1 MKQNYLYVHKPYF
14 LFSLTI
20 LLLIGTGCRNV
31 SNSPFS
37 ESAMN
42 ALSTLEI
49 APPFRIE
56 LVVSEPF
63 ISDPVDMMIDEN
75 GKMYV
80 VEMHGYPLDESGT
93 GKIKLLTD
101 SNGDGQIDNSIVFA
115 DGLTLPTG
123 IMRWKNGVLVTDA
136 PDVLYLEDSDGDG
149 KADIRETILTGFA
162 LSNPQHN
169 FNNPVYGLD
178 NWIYLANEPTVATQA
193 YKEEFGDEGKDIIY
207 PQKPQG
213 PRLPKNANGR
223 NVRFRPDSYELEMT
237 AAASQFGQTF
247 DSWGNHFLL
256 NNSNH
261 IYQELIAERYLQR
274 NPDQLITKV
283 TQNLSDHGQPADV
296 FPITQDP
303 QHQLLTTVGVFTS
316 AAGLE
321 MYQGGTFSEDFKN
334 VSFVAEPVSNLVH
347 ADYIKDDGVGFKASR
362 VYQQK
367 EFLASTDS
375 WFRPVNI
382 YTGPDGSLYI
392 IDYYRKFIE
401 HPEWMAKEVVE
412 SGELYAGTDKGRIYR
427 IPPIGSKPVDRS
439 EGMNLGNVSVGQLV
453 DALANTNIWW
463 RKNAQRLLMDRKP
476 KEAIPLLKE
485 MAINVDAPLG
495 RLHALWTL
503 EGLGQLSPEM
513 IKRALTDP
521 ISGIR
526 ENAIRLAEL
535 HLHETP
541 VLSDALLELK
551 DDTDPK
557 VRYQLLL
564 TLGYMDT
571 PLVSKVRQDLLFKD
585 IKDEWFQIAALS
597 ASSVQHSSLLDAV
610 IDYSNGDVSAYVSL
624 IHRLSA
630 MIGRSGNL
638 KEIQRQ
644 VKRATKKDSEESA
657 QWQAAVLKGL
667 AQGIKSKELVSS
679 DFLGIQTSLMGAFFE
694 HPSESVREGSLQ
706 MLKTIGLPD
715 SPIVTAALGRAEKA
729 IRNKRQPIGRRA
741 GAVYFLALNGPER
754 HISLFKGLIAP
765 GEALPV
771 QLAAL
776 HSLSSLPGP
785 NISGYLLEQ
794 WKVLS
799 PEVRK
804 AAILTFLNEPI
815 RAKLLL
821 DAIDAGQIQK
831 TNLDL
836 GHKIRLMTQ
845 HDQALK
851 DRARTMFA
859 ENEDDQRQEI
869 IERYESAL
877 DLKGNSLEGK
887 QVFLQNCASC
897 HQIGGAIGTGF
908 GPDLATIRNRRPA
921 SILNDIINPA
931 QSIADGFDL
940 WIVTINEGETIQG
953 VVSAETPTA
962 ITLQQIGG
970 KETTISRAD
979 IKSLIPLG
987 MSAMPVGLENNI
999 DLQEMADLLAYI
1011 RDAK

>member
-1 MKQNYLYVHKPYF
+1 MKKNSLYAYYPCF
-14 LFSLTI
+14 LFSLII
-20 LLLIGTGCRNV
+20 LIVTSCRNG
-31 SNSPFS
+31 SDSPFS
-37 ESAMN
+37 ESAKN

-49 APPFRIE
+49 APPFQIE
-56 LVVSEPF
+56 LVASEPF
-63 ISDPVDMMIDEN
+63 ISDPVDMMIDEY

-149 KADIRETILTGFA
+149 KADIREILLTGFA

-169 FNNPVYGLD
+169 LNNPMYGLD
-178 NWIYLANEPTVATQA
+178 NWIYLAHESTVATQS
-193 YKEEFGDEGKDIIY
+193 YKEEFGDDGKEIIY
-207 PQKPQG
+207 PGKPEG

-223 NVRFRPDSYELEMT
+223 NVRFRPGSHELEMT

-283 TQNLSDHGQPADV
+283 TRTLSDHGQPADV
-296 FPITQDP
+296 FPITKDP

-316 AAGLE
+316 ASGLE
-321 MYQGGTFSEDFKN
+321 MYQGGAFSEDFN
-334 VSFVAEPVSNLVH
+334 HVSFVAEPVNNLVH
-347 ADYIKDDGVGFKASR
+347 ADYIKDDGVSFKASR
-362 VYQQK
+362 VYHQK

-375 WFRPVNI
+375 WFRPVNM
-382 YTGPDGSLYI
+382 YTGPDGALYVL
-392 IDYYRKFIE
+392 DYYRKFIE

-412 SGELYAGTDKGRIYR
+412 SGELYEGTDKGRIYR
-427 IPPIGSKPVDRS
+427 ITPIGSKRTDRS
-439 EGMNLGNVSVGQLV
+439 KNLNLGDASLEQLV
-453 DALANTNIWW
+453 GALANTNIWW
-463 RKNAQRLLMDRKP
+463 RKNAQRLLIDRKA

-485 MAINVDAPLG
+485 MAINFEAPLG

-503 EGLGQLSPEM
+503 EGLGQLGPEM
-513 IKRALTDP
+513 IKRALMDP
-521 ISGIR
+521 VSGIR

-535 HLHETP
+535 HLNKTP
-541 VLSDALLELK
+541 GLSDALLSLK
-551 DDTDPK
+551 EDTDIK

-564 TLGYMDT
+564 TLGFVDT
-571 PLVSKVRQDLLFKD
+571 PAVSQARQDLLFKD
-585 IKDEWFQIAALS
+585 IEDEWFQIAALS
-597 ASSVQHSSLLDAV
+597 ASSVQHSTLLDAV
-610 IDYSNGDVSAYVSL
+610 IAHAKGNVSVYTSL
-624 IHRLSA
+624 IHKLSA

-644 VKRATKKDSEESA
+644 AQRATKKDSEEVA
-657 QWQAAVLKGL
+657 EWQAAVLKGL
-667 AQGIKSKELVSS
+667 AQGIKSKKLVAS
-679 DFLGIQTSLMGAFFE
+679 DFQGIQNSLIRAFFE
-694 HPSESVREGSLQ
+694 HPSESVGEGCLRMLQ
-706 MLKTIGLPD
+706 VIGLPN
-715 SPIVTAALGRAEKA
+715 SSISATALNRAEKT
-729 IRNKRQPIGRRA
+729 IRNKNQSMERRA
-741 GAVYFLALNGPER
+741 GAVYFLALDNPES
-754 HISLFKGLIAP
+754 HIPLLKGLITP

-776 HSLSSLPGP
+776 RTLSATPGQT
-785 NISGYLLEQ
+785 ISGYLLEQ

-804 AAILTFLNEPI
+804 AAIQTFLKDPV
-815 RAKLLL
+815 RVKLLL
-821 DAIDAGQIQK
+821 DAIDAGEIQK
-831 TNLDL
+831 TNLDQ
-836 GHKIRLMTQ
+836 GHKIQLMTQ
-845 HDQALK
+845 QDQALK

-859 ENEDDQRQEI
+859 ENDDHQRQEI
-869 IERYESAL
+869 IEQYESAL
-877 DLKGNSLEGK
+877 ELKGNSLEGK

-940 WIVTINEGETIQG
+940 WTVTLNDGESIQG

-970 KETTISRAD
+970 QETTISRAN

-1011 RDAK
+1011 RDVK

>member
-1 MKQNYLYVHKPYF
+1 
-14 LFSLTI
+14 
-20 LLLIGTGCRNV
+20 
-31 SNSPFS
+31 
-37 ESAMN
+37 
-42 ALSTLEI
+42 
-49 APPFRIE
+49 
-56 LVVSEPF
+56 
-63 ISDPVDMMIDEN
+63 MMIDEN

-101 SNGDGQIDNSIVFA
+101 SNGDGQIDNSIVFS

-123 IMRWKNGVLVTDA
+123 IMRWKNGVIVTDA
-136 PDVLYLEDSDGDG
+136 PDVIYLEDTNDDG
-149 KADIRETILTGFA
+149 KADVRETILTGFA

-169 FNNPVYGLD
+169 LNNPLYGLD
-178 NWIYLANEPTVATQA
+178 NWIYLAHESSVATQA
-193 YKEEFGDEGKDIIY
+193 YKKEFGDEGEAIFY
-207 PQKPQG
+207 PVHPHG
-213 PRLPKNANGR
+213 SRLPKNANGR
-223 NVRFRPDSYELEMT
+223 NIRFRPDSHLLEMT

-274 NPDQLITKV
+274 NPDLLVTKV
-283 TQNLSDHGQPADV
+283 TQTLSDHGQPADV
-296 FPITQDP
+296 FPITKNP

-316 AAGLE
+316 ATGLE
-321 MYQGGTFSEDFKN
+321 AYQGGAFPKEFDNST
-334 VSFVAEPVSNLVH
+334 FVAEPVNNLVH
-347 ADYIKDDGVGFKASR
+347 VDKLADDGVSYTASR

-382 YTGPDGSLYI
+382 YTGPDGALYI

-412 SGELYAGTDKGRIYR
+412 SGELYEGTEKGRIYR
-427 IPPIGSKPVDRS
+427 ITPVGSKPADWS
-439 EGMNLGNVSVGQLV
+439 KSLSLGEASIGQLV
-453 DALANTNIWW
+453 EALANTNIWW
-463 RKNAQRLLMDRKP
+463 RRNAQRLLLDRKE
-476 KEAIPLLKE
+476 KEAIPLLRE
-485 MAINVDAPLG
+485 MAKNVDAPLG

-503 EGLGQLSPEM
+503 EGLGQLSIEI
-513 IKRALTDP
+513 IKQALMDP
-521 ISGIR
+521 VSGIR

-535 HLHETP
+535 YLNEA
-541 VLSDALLELK
+541 LGLRDALLSLK
-551 DDTDPK
+551 EDADPK

-564 TLGYMDT
+564 TLGFVDA
-571 PLVSKVRQDLLFKD
+571 PAVSQARQDLLFKD

-597 ASSVQHSSLLDAV
+597 ASSVQHSTLLDAV
-610 IDYSNGDVSAYVSL
+610 IDHSAADVSAYAPL
-624 IHRLSA
+624 IHKLST

-638 KEIQRQ
+638 KEIQWQ
-644 VKRATKKDSEESA
+644 VQRSTKKDSEEVSE
-657 QWQAAVLKGL
+657 WQAAILKGL

-679 DFLGIQTSLMGAFFE
+679 DFQVVQNSLIRAFFE

-706 MLKTIGLPD
+706 ILRVIGLPN
-715 SPIVTAALGRAEKA
+715 SSISTIALDRAEKT
-729 IRNKRQPIGRRA
+729 IQNKHQSIERRA
-741 GAVYFLALNGPER
+741 GAVYFLALDSPER
-754 HISLFKGLIAP
+754 HIPLFKGLITP

-776 HSLSSLPGP
+776 HTLSSIPGQ
-785 NISGYLLEQ
+785 IVSGYLLEQ

-804 AAILTFLNEPI
+804 AALHIFLNDPI

-831 TNLDL
+831 TNLDQ
-836 GHKIRLMTQ
+836 GHRIRLMTQ
-845 HDQALK
+845 QDQALK

-859 ENEDDQRQEI
+859 ENDDHQRQEI
-869 IERYESAL
+869 IERYKSAL
-877 DLKGNSLEGK
+877 DLKGNALEGK
-887 QVFLQNCASC
+887 QVFLQNCSSC
-897 HQIGGAIGTGF
+897 HQIGGEAGTDF

-940 WIVTINEGETIQG
+940 WTIMLNDDKSIQG

-962 ITLQQIGG
+962 ISIQQIGG
-970 KETTISRAD
+970 QETTISRAD
-979 IKSLIPLG
+979 IRSLIPLG

-999 DLQEMADLLAYI
+999 NLQEMADLLAYI
-1011 RDAK
+1011 REAK